1 MVAGRGAG
9 RRPKDPWYRWANTP
23 GIARR
28 VRQRVP
34 IAAAGLSVPLPQA
47 SISAEAGLAEL
58 AATRRQMCPGR
69 RRSNFLSGCQ
79 NSVGRTWPEAS
90 YFTSKLRAKHERRAM
105 LDTDQHLLA
114 AEYLIGTF
122 YPTDD
127 TTPSAMSHD
136 QATALATAHALL
148 AIAGLLREIST
159 SLSTTG

>member
-122 YPTDD
+122 AQR
-127 TTPSAMSHD
+127 TTPHRLQCPTTKQLPS
-136 QATALATAHALL
+136 Q
-148 AIAGLLREIST
+148 LRT
-159 SLSTTG
+159 LFWRLPACFVKYQRR